1 MSGKKKQTGKKI
13 PLKKGYQPTQGN
25 LDTSKP
31 PKGGS
36 GVSSDSSSN
45 TKKTTKKTTKKA
57 NKKD

>member
-1 MSGKKKQTGKKI
+1 MSGKKKQIGNKI
-13 PLKKGYQPTQGN
+13 PLKKGYQPIQDN

-36 GVSSDSSSN
+36 GVPSKSSSD
-45 TKKTTKKTTKKA
+45 TKKA

>member
-1 MSGKKKQTGKKI
+1 MSGKKKQIVKKI
-13 PLKKGYQPTQGN
+13 PLKKGYQPTQDN

-45 TKKTTKKTTKKA
+45 TKKTTKKTTKK
-57 NKKD
+57 D

>member
-1 MSGKKKQTGKKI
+1 MSGKKKQTEKKI
-13 PLKKGYQPTQGN
+13 PFKKGYQPIQDN

-45 TKKTTKKTTKKA
+45 TKKTNKKA

>member
-1 MSGKKKQTGKKI
+1 MSEEKKQIGKKI
-13 PLKKGYQPTQGN
+13 PIKKGYQPTQGN

-45 TKKTTKKTTKKA
+45 TKKTTKKTTKK
-57 NKKD
+57 D